1 MILTNDEIEVAC
13 DALWSVK
20 LWGAWEDAQ
29 ERLWTRLQPIRT
41 GDFGGSATIDLEP
54 EEEAAVARAL
64 RRCAEEIELDQ
75 DKRRLHAVLTPPMTL
90 RDVIARLDQ
99 FEDDETI
106 FAQSATPTAR
116 P

>member
-1 MILTNDEIEVAC
+1 MLRFRPIGYYRPDVILSNDEIEVAC

-29 ERLWTRLQPIRT
+29 ERVWRRLQPIRA

-64 RRCAEEIELDQ
+64 RRCAEEVELDPAE
-75 DKRRLHAVLTPPMTL
+75 RRLN
-90 RDVIARLDQ
+90 ARLTAT
-99 FEDDETI
+99 DD
-106 FAQSATPTAR
+106 AA
-116 P
+116 